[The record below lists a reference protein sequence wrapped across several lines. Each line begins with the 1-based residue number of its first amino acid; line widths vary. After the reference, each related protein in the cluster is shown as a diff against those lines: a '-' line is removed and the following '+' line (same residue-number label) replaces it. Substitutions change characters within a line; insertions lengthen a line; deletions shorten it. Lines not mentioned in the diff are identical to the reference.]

1 LALINSSHI
10 RIFGYSGNAALR
22 AGWPLFRLENVSDVV
37 LGGIYP
43 QIGRMGGVGA
53 LHLGYDPRKW
63 QLLRDDQRVIPGPEQ
78 FVLYQ
83 RSAAPKSS
91 SLP

>member
-1 LALINSSHI
+1 MFASERGLEMPHLGVAAILRIHHAPLAP
-10 RIFGYSGNAALR
+10 AATPQGL
-22 AGWPLFRLENVSDVV
+22 
-37 LGGIYP
+37 YP

-63 QLLRDDQRVIPGPEQ
+63 QLLRDDQQVIPGPEQ

-83 RSAAPKSS
+83 RGDSQ
-91 SLP
+91 